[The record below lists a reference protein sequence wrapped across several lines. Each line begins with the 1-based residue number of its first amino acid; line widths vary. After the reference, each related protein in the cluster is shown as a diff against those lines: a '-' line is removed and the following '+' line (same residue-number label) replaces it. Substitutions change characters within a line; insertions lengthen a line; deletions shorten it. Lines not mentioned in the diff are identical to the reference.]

1 MIIKSLALALAL
13 APAAI
18 GGASADETFYFTF
31 NDSAFNDVGVTETGW
46 VTIADTGLGVGAIR
60 QDTIV
65 NGSVTVSGTVYGP
78 EDWVGGSIVDWSLF
92 PLNLTTQL
100 VGQNEIVVC
109 TFGELA
115 PCGTSG
121 RFQSV
126 PERIRKRRRSSDN
139 IRSLHAA
146 DKWRQARAGVAYR
159 IPHRARAF
167 ELGVDARG
175 FRRPRPRRLP
185 PGATYGAR
193 RLKQTLFRA

>member
-18 GGASADETFYFTF
+18 GAASADETFYFTF

-100 VGQNEIVVC
+100 LGQNEVVVC

-115 PCGTSG
+115 PCGTSAG
-121 RFQSV
+121 DFNLLPSAFGNAAGAPTTFAPFTQQINGDKLGLVSLTVSPTV
-126 PERIRKRRRSSDN
+126 PEPSSWA
-139 IRSLHAA
+139 LMLVGF
-146 DKWRQARAGVAYR
+146 AG
-159 IPHRARAF
+159 
-167 ELGVDARG
+167 LGLAG
-175 FRRPRPRRLP
+175 FRR
-185 PGATYGAR
+185 AR
-193 RLKQTLFRA
+193 GTALAD